1 VVIFFA
7 CLDLE
12 QKSSF
17 MDGHLLELILMQ
29 NFQNTTIQR
38 RIVGLKKQHG
48 AAGKQAGDKRKM
60 RQAYAAVFLGRQ
72 KHTQCL

>member
-17 MDGHLLELILMQ
+17 MDGHE
-29 NFQNTTIQR
+29 
-38 RIVGLKKQHG
+38 LKKW
-48 AAGKQAGDKRKM
+48 GDRVAFRKPY
-60 RQAYAAVFLGRQ
+60 RPGSSRDGGRMLENGGIV
-72 KHTQCL
+72 KLLLTGIK